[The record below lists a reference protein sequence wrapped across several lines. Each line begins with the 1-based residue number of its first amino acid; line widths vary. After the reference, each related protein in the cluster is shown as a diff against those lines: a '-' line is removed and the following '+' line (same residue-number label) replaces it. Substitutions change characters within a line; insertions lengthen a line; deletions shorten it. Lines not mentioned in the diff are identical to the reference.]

1 MITRSGTPRYPGPS
15 STTGTCAL
23 GGSLGAVPRRQTG
36 RLSDTVVTCLVDRI
50 VGGAFPP
57 TSALPIEAVLC
68 EEFAVSR
75 TVVRESV
82 KVLEEKGLVRAA
94 PGSGTRVPAPPARA

>member
-1 MITRSGTPRYPGPS
+1 M
-15 STTGTCAL
+15 
-23 GGSLGAVPRRQTG
+23 
-36 RLSDTVVTCLVDRI
+36 
-50 VGGAFPP
+50 
-57 TSALPIEAVLC
+57 LC

-75 TVVRESV
+75 AVVRESV